1 MDTHDGWGIHEWG
14 VERIADLA
22 DLVEVALPAEPL
34 TVDDLVACSFD
45 DDGVVLGNPAATGA
59 VVVVARRAAGLT
71 VAHVQL
77 VAVAPEAR
85 RRGLGRALFDRAE
98 GWAREQGAAFLL
110 LGGAAPWYLWPGVD
124 VDWLPALCLAEAS
137 GFSPAG
143 CELNLAIDVGFRAA
157 PPDAVT
163 LRRVLGDGDAD
174 AVLAFVGD
182 RWPHWVDE
190 TRRGVEHGA
199 CFAAFDGDGVVVG
212 FACHSVNRLG
222 WLGPMGVDAGRRGD
236 GLGGSLVAEV
246 CRDLQV
252 ASRSIVE
259 ISWVGP
265 VRFYAKLGARAHRA
279 FRTYHKQ
286 LAG

>member
-1 MDTHDGWGIHEWG
+1 MAARDGWGIGEWG
-14 VERIADLA
+14 VERLGDLA
-22 DLVEVALPAEPL
+22 DLVGVALPDEPL
-34 TVDDLVACSFD
+34 AVDDLAACSFD
-45 DDGVVLGNPAATGA
+45 DDGAVFGDAEAKGAA
-59 VVVVARRAAGLT
+59 VVVARRSASLT

-77 VAVAPEAR
+77 VAVAPQAR
-85 RRGLGRALFDRAE
+85 RQGLGRALLDHAE
-98 GWAREQGAAFLL
+98 AWAREQGAAFLL

-124 VDWLPALCLAEAS
+124 VERLPALCLAEAA
-137 GFSPAG
+137 GFSASG
-143 CELNLAIDVGFRAA
+143 CELNLAIDVAFRAA
-157 PPDAVT
+157 PPDAATVQ
-163 LRRVLGDGDAD
+163 RVLDDLDAR

-190 TRRGVEHGA
+190 TRRGIEHGA
-199 CFAAFDGDGVVVG
+199 CFAASDGAGAVVG

-222 WLGPMGVDAGRRGD
+222 WLGPMGVDADRRGG
-236 GLGGSLVAEV
+236 GLGGSLVAAV

-252 ASRSIVE
+252 AGRSIVE